1 MTDVIIM
8 ILLYSY
14 YFNDVANNLS
24 SLNFTDPVDCE
35 CHNCSPGLAYW
46 EYIVYI
52 CGGIVFPI
60 ALFSVI
66 YAVTKKIIKC
76 LKKRNNTACCS
87 SGRVL
92 CCNTNC
98 SNGCGCGCKKLI
110 CVGRTSRNYRA
121 TETDEVNST
130 SVLSEDE
137 PSLYD
142 RDSGIVTNETSIS
155 SETSLVCQRSV
166 EDDLEDDQTEI
177 GVTNCEQET
186 FEHSIP
192 CEEQNTEL
200 EEHSVGI
207 ACTEQPCTELDYAT
221 SSWEMNST
229 LERREP
235 TRMPSHTCAD
245 TRYVYVKGHRTAAGH
260 LVEGTRSVLGAIWP
274 TSRHEYV
281 RPPVDLIPS
290 ESEGCRVQ
298 EDHYYW
304 WRRKEMPIISRARY
318 FEAANIS
325 SDC

>member
-1 MTDVIIM
+1 MTNTMLTIQCH
-8 ILLYSY
+8 SY
-14 YFNDVANNLS
+14 DLIVFSMTCQA

-76 LKKRNNTACCS
+76 IKKRNNTACCS
-87 SGRVL
+87 SRRVL

-98 SNGCGCGCKKLI
+98 SYDCGCGCKKLI
-110 CVGRTSRNYRA
+110 CRTSRNYRA

-137 PSLYD
+137 PSLFE
-142 RDSGIVTNETSIS
+142 RDSGIVTTETSIS
-155 SETSLVCQRSV
+155 SETSLVCQCSV
-166 EDDLEDDQTEI
+166 EDHLEDDQTEI

-207 ACTEQPCTELDYAT
+207 ACTELDYAT
-221 SSWEMNST
+221 TSWGMNST

-245 TRYVYVKGHRTAAGH
+245 TRYVYVQGHRTAAGH
-260 LVEGTRSVLGAIWP
+260 LVEGTQSVLGASCP
-274 TSRHEYV
+274 TSRQEYA

-304 WRRKEMPIISRARY
+304 WRQKEMPIISRARY